1 MVIHKIIL
9 PFLIGSFIGFSADA
23 KDIVEDITSAG
34 NHIEQPIAL
43 ARLIRKVNPEEV
55 KTLLDADASQ
65 SQKVKS
71 AGWRIQVFS
80 DSNQQSAKGEAR
92 AKSRN
97 ISSRFPQYRTYVTY
111 NSPYWRLRV
120 GDFTTQSEAVEA
132 AEEIKRAFP
141 SYSKEIRVV
150 RDRIN

>member
-9 PFLIGSFIGFSADA
+9 PFLIGSFIGLSADA

-34 NHIEQPIAL
+34 NHIEQPVAL

-55 KTLLDADASQ
+55 KTILDADASQ

-71 AGWRIQVFS
+71 AG
-80 DSNQQSAKGEAR
+80 NQQSAKGEAR

>member
-1 MVIHKIIL
+1 MVCHKFFL
-9 PFLIGSFIGFSADA
+9 PFLIGSFIGLTAEA

-34 NHIEQPIAL
+34 NRIEQPAAL
-43 ARLIRKVNPEEV
+43 ARLVRKVNPEEV
-55 KTLLDADASQ
+55 KAILDAESSQ

-80 DSNQQSAKGEAR
+80 DSNQRSAKGEAR

-97 ISSRFPQYRTYVTY
+97 ISARFPQYRTYVTY

-120 GDFTTQSEAVEA
+120 GDFATQSEAVEA